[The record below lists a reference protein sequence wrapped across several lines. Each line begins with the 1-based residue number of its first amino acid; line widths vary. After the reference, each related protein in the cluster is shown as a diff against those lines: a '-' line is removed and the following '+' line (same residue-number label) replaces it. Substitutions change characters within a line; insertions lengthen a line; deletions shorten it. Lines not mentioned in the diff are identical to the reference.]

1 MLVLL
6 CCCPIWRLCS
16 SSTSASS
23 GATEGDRCICIN
35 RCLVARCDPLN
46 RRRPIW
52 VKVVTDPRRQS
63 GSGPCSNVFGPHFG
77 RFPDQ
82 GEGRSRLSEDN
93 VVLTQRQLEILH
105 LLAQGKTTGEITS
118 ELGLSRTTVRNHVA
132 NLLAALGA
140 HSRLQAVLI
149 ARRAGIL
156 EM

>member
-1 MLVLL
+1 M
-6 CCCPIWRLCS
+6 
-16 SSTSASS
+16 
-23 GATEGDRCICIN
+23 
-35 RCLVARCDPLN
+35 
-46 RRRPIW
+46 
-52 VKVVTDPRRQS
+52 
-63 GSGPCSNVFGPHFG
+63 
-77 RFPDQ
+77 
-82 GEGRSRLSEDN
+82 SEDN

-132 NLLAALGA
+132 NLLTALGA